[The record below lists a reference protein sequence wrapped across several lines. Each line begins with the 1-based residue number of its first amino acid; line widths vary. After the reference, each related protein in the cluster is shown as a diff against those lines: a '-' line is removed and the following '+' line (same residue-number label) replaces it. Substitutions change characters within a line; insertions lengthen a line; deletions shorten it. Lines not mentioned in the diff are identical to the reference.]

1 MLASNPI
8 TASIDIQ
15 KAAATS
21 KQSTVVI
28 DSTVNKAKERKLGEF
43 ADDILN
49 ISTLGHEKQSKEA
62 KLQASQQIND
72 IANDVI
78 RVSSSIGRAR
88 TSGNL
93 TNSQATNLYNKIAAL
108 L

>member
-1 MLASNPI
+1 MFSSNPL

-15 KAAATS
+15 RAYTS
-21 KQSTVVI
+21 AKSSIEVI
-28 DSTVNKAKERKLGEF
+28 GTAENKAKLGEF
-43 ADDILN
+43 ADDILD
-49 ISTLGHEKQSKEA
+49 ISTLGIDKQRKEAQLLASKE
-62 KLQASQQIND
+62 IND

-88 TSGNL
+88 TLGNL
-93 TNSQATNLYNKIAAL
+93 TDSQATNLYNKIAAL

>member
-1 MLASNPI
+1 MLSSNPL

-15 KAAATS
+15 KTV
-21 KQSTVVI
+21 STFKPLAKVTGE
-28 DSTVNKAKERKLGEF
+28 TVNKKLGEF

-49 ISTLGHEKQSKEA
+49 ISTLGHEKQQKEVQ
-62 KLQASQQIND
+62 LEASQKIND

-78 RVSSSIGRAR
+78 RVSSSIGKAR
-88 TSGNL
+88 FSGNL

>member
-1 MLASNPI
+1 MLSSNPL

-15 KAAATS
+15 RTTS
-21 KQSTVVI
+21 TFKQLAKVTNE
-28 DSTVNKAKERKLGEF
+28 TENKTKLGEF

-49 ISTLGHEKQSKEA
+49 ISTIGHQKQRTEA
-62 KLQASQQIND
+62 QLQANQKIND

-78 RVSSSIGRAR
+78 RVSSSIGKAR
-88 TSGNL
+88 TLGNL
-93 TNSQATNLYNKIAAL
+93 TNSQATNLYNKISAL

>member
-1 MLASNPI
+1 MLSSNPL

-15 KAAATS
+15 KKASGFTPVTEAKYATDNE
-21 KQSTVVI
+21 K
-28 DSTVNKAKERKLGEF
+28 KLGEF

-49 ISTLGHEKQSKEA
+49 ISELGHEKQRKEIQ
-62 KLQASQQIND
+62 LQANQEIND

-78 RVSSSIGRAR
+78 RVSSSIGRAQ
-88 TSGNL
+88 TLGNL

>member
-1 MLASNPI
+1 MLASNPL
-8 TASIDIQ
+8 TASTDIQ
-15 KAAATS
+15 KSA
-21 KQSTVVI
+21 STLKPLVKEI
-28 DSTVNKAKERKLGEF
+28 GPMVNKVNGENLGEF
-43 ADDILN
+43 TDDILN
-49 ISTLGHEKQSKEA
+49 ISTLGRKKQRQETQ
-62 KLQASQQIND
+62 LETSQKIND

>member
-1 MLASNPI
+1 MLYSNPL

-15 KAAATS
+15 KAAPILQQLAKVTN
-21 KQSTVVI
+21 K
-28 DSTVNKAKERKLGEF
+28 TVNEKKLGEF

-49 ISTLGHEKQSKEA
+49 ISTLGHEKQRKEA
-62 KLQASQQIND
+62 QLQANQTIDD

-93 TNSQATNLYNKIAAL
+93 TNSQATNLYRKIAAL

>member
-1 MLASNPI
+1 MLSSNPL
-8 TASIDIQ
+8 TASTDIQ
-15 KAAATS
+15 KTAAAFAEPSEVTGVTVS
-21 KQSTVVI
+21 KK
-28 DSTVNKAKERKLGEF
+28 NLGEF

-49 ISTLGHEKQSKEA
+49 ISTLGHEKQRKEA
-62 KLQASQQIND
+62 QLQASQEIND

-88 TSGNL
+88 TLGNL

>member
-1 MLASNPI
+1 MLASNPL
-8 TASIDIQ
+8 TASLDIQ
-15 KAAATS
+15 KAGSSFKPSTEATS
-21 KQSTVVI
+21 P
-28 DSTVNKAKERKLGEF
+28 KEKETKLGEF

-49 ISTLGHEKQSKEA
+49 ISTLGHEKQRKETQ
-62 KLQASQQIND
+62 LQKNQEIKD

-88 TSGNL
+88 TLGTL
-93 TNSQATNLYNKIAAL
+93 TNSQATDLYNKIAAL

>member
-1 MLASNPI
+1 MLASNPL

-15 KAAATS
+15 KSVSSAKSSLA
-21 KQSTVVI
+21 KVQ
-28 DSTVNKAKERKLGEF
+28 DSTVDNKNLGEF

-49 ISTLGHEKQSKEA
+49 ISTLGHEKQRKETQ
-62 KLQASQQIND
+62 LQTSQEIND

-93 TNSQATNLYNKIAAL
+93 TNSQATSLYQKIAAL

>member
-1 MLASNPI
+1 MLSSNPL

-15 KAAATS
+15 KAA
-21 KQSTVVI
+21 STFKPLAKVTPE
-28 DSTVNKAKERKLGEF
+28 TVNEKKLGEF

-49 ISTLGHEKQSKEA
+49 ISTLGHEKQQKEIQ
-62 KLQASQQIND
+62 LEASQKIND

-78 RVSSSIGRAR
+78 RVSSSIGKAR
-88 TSGNL
+88 ILGNL
-93 TNSQATNLYNKIAAL
+93 TNSQATNLYNKISAL

>member
-1 MLASNPI
+1 MLASNPL

-15 KAAATS
+15 KSAYSFKPSAEATS
-21 KQSTVVI
+21 TKVSKT
-28 DSTVNKAKERKLGEF
+28 NLGEF
-43 ADDILN
+43 SDDILN
-49 ISTLGHEKQSKEA
+49 ISTLGHEKQRKETQ
-62 KLQASQQIND
+62 LQTSQEIND

-93 TNSQATNLYNKIAAL
+93 TNSQATSLYQKIAAL

>member
-1 MLASNPI
+1 VLSSNPL

-15 KAAATS
+15 KTAVAFEQSS
-21 KQSTVVI
+21 KVTG
-28 DSTVNKAKERKLGEF
+28 KAVSQKNLGEF

-49 ISTLGHEKQSKEA
+49 ISTLAHEKQQAEVQ
-62 KLQASQQIND
+62 LHASQEINE

-88 TSGNL
+88 TLGSL
-93 TNSQATNLYNKIAAL
+93 TNSQATSLYNKIAAL

>member
-1 MLASNPI
+1 MLSSNPL

-15 KAAATS
+15 KTAYTFKYSSAVTND
-21 KQSTVVI
+21 TV
-28 DSTVNKAKERKLGEF
+28 DKTKRGQLGEF
-43 ADDILN
+43 ADDILS
-49 ISTLGHEKQSKEA
+49 ISTLGHEKQQKEA
-62 KLQASQQIND
+62 QLQASQKID
-72 IANDVI
+72 AIANDVI
-78 RVSSSIGRAR
+78 RVSSSIGKAR

>member
-1 MLASNPI
+1 VLSSNPL

-15 KAAATS
+15 KTAATFEQSS
-21 KQSTVVI
+21 KVTGTAVSQK
-28 DSTVNKAKERKLGEF
+28 NLGEF

-49 ISTLGHEKQSKEA
+49 ISTLAHEKQREEA
-62 KLQASQQIND
+62 QLQASQEIND

-88 TSGNL
+88 TLGNL
-93 TNSQATNLYNKIAAL
+93 TNSQATSLYNKIAAL

>member
-1 MLASNPI
+1 MLSSNPL

-15 KAAATS
+15 KAV
-21 KQSTVVI
+21 STFKPLTKVT
-28 DSTVNKAKERKLGEF
+28 DKTENEAKFGEF

-49 ISTLGHEKQSKEA
+49 ISTLGHEKQRKEIQ
-62 KLQASQQIND
+62 LQANQEINN

-78 RVSSSIGRAR
+78 RVSSSIGKAR
-88 TSGNL
+88 ILGNL
-93 TNSQATNLYNKIAAL
+93 TNSQATDLYNKISAL